1 MRRLAKARKAAHIAV
16 LAWEEKETTLAKKE
30 SAFML
35 VLSTAEIFTICCLW
49 YFLFL
54 SDLYGEVLQMV
65 LDMQLAGF
73 LMTVDVALISW
84 GALVHLREIQKID
97 NF

>member
-1 MRRLAKARKAAHIAV
+1 
-16 LAWEEKETTLAKKE
+16 
-30 SAFML
+30 
-35 VLSTAEIFTICCLW
+35 
-49 YFLFL
+49 
-54 SDLYGEVLQMV
+54 MV